1 MIGCKQ
7 KNRVMMQTKT
17 VTMQTKKIGCKQKA
31 KNCHDA
37 SKKDRMQ
44 TKQLFRYEADL
55 VRRRGYSFWPDMKWE
70 AGSGQ
75 AIVIDQYLKMYC
87 RFYI

>member
-1 MIGCKQ
+1 
-7 KNRVMMQTKT
+7 MQA
-17 VTMQTKKIGCKQKA
+17 KKIGCKQKT
-31 KNCHDA
+31 KNFHDA
-37 SKKDRMQ
+37 NKTDRMQ

-55 VRRRGYSFWPDMKWE
+55 ARKSRTIRFGRFCRPDVKWE